1 MVEKYLGDEQA
12 SDIFLSSMLAG
23 LMTEKQA
30 SHFVEGM
37 KKESASGG
45 GGNAAA
51 LAKIFGN
58 VGKGLRGIFGTG
70 IDFAKFLPSSLG
82 WTAALGAGSGVLGA
96 SAYDIIKERTSHEDP
111 EAQLNEDL
119 EAMYNSKSREKN
131 DSKWMARVRRMRDEL
146 RRGYKKMSVD
156 EYTKKY
162 NELLDALDERKAT
175 A

>member
-12 SDIFLSSMLAG
+12 SDIFLSSMLSR

-30 SHFVEGM
+30 SDFIGVME
-37 KKESASGG
+37 KASAGG
-45 GGNAAA
+45 GIATD

-58 VGKGLRGIFGTG
+58 AGKGLRGIFGTG

-111 EAQLNEDL
+111 EAQLNEDI

-156 EYTKKY
+156 EYAKKY
-162 NELLDALDERKAT
+162 NELIDALDERKAT

>member
-12 SDIFLSSMLAG
+12 SDIFLSAMLSR

-30 SHFVEGM
+30 SDFVEGM
-37 KKESASGG
+37 EKYSKDGSVLGGMGKFFGGLGKGFKNVVGG
-45 GGNAAA
+45 G
-51 LAKIFGN
+51 
-58 VGKGLRGIFGTG
+58 
-70 IDFAKFLPSSLG
+70 IDIAKFLPSAIG

-111 EAQLNEDL
+111 EAQLNEDI